1 MESQDL
7 AKTFLRFDWITEA
20 RGMKKLLQVSNLR
33 VSFSAR
39 ETETEAVRGVS
50 FELNKGETL
59 GIVGE
64 SGSGKSVTA
73 RAIMRLLPEASARV
87 KSGEVMFLGQN
98 LAQKTRKE
106 MEAIRGRDIGM
117 IFQDPMTSLNP
128 TLRIGEQIAETLRKH
143 RRMSKREARAEA
155 VEMLKLVGIRDPE
168 TRFAQYPH
176 EFSGGMRQ
184 RAMIAIALACRPS
197 LLIADEPTTALD
209 VTIQAQILNVM
220 KQMQEQL
227 GTAIVLITHDLGVV
241 AGMCDRVVVMKSGEI
256 VEEGKTEDIFARPQH
271 PYTRRLLSALPRLDE
286 PKKPKAAPGFATHAS
301 GTGPDAEANAA
312 APPAARA
319 GQTAS
324 RPLLEVR
331 SLQQHFNLGK
341 GRTLRAVNDIS
352 FFIRE
357 GETLGMVG
365 ESGSGK
371 STTGRAILRLHEPTS
386 GDVLYRGLAVNR
398 LSPKEMK
405 AMRRE
410 MQMIFQDP
418 YASLNPRLKVLDI
431 IGEAMDVHGLSQNPV
446 QRRRR
451 VEELL
456 DMVGLDPSM
465 ALRYPHEFSGG
476 QRQRIGI
483 ARALAVEPKFIVCDE
498 PLSALDVSIQSQ
510 IVSLL
515 EDLQQRLGL
524 TYLFIAHDLSMVK
537 HISDRVAVMYS
548 GKIVELAESEEL
560 YRNPQ
565 HPYTRSLLS
574 AIPVPDPAIESKK
587 KRTLLEENFEEDRYG
602 LERSELVEVS
612 EGHWVAVPQENKVFA

>member
-1 MESQDL
+1 ME
-7 AKTFLRFDWITEA
+7 
-20 RGMKKLLQVSNLR
+20 KLLQVRDLR

-50 FELNKGETL
+50 FELHKGETL

-73 RAIMRLLPEASARV
+73 RAIMRLLPEASAQV
-87 KSGEVMFLGQN
+87 KSGEIVFLGQN

-143 RRMSKREARAEA
+143 QKLSKREARAEA
-155 VEMLKLVGIRDPE
+155 IEMLKLVGIRDPE
-168 TRFAQYPH
+168 TRFNQYPH

-184 RAMIAIALACRPS
+184 RAMIAIALACRPA

-220 KQMQEQL
+220 KQMQEKL

-256 VEEGKTEDIFARPQH
+256 VEEGRTEELFANPQH
-271 PYTRRLLSALPRLDE
+271 PYTQKLLNALPRLDE
-286 PKKPKAAPGFATHAS
+286 PKKPKAGRIALETSPEPQSDGNT
-301 GTGPDAEANAA
+301 PDA
-312 APPAARA
+312 P
-319 GQTAS
+319 S

-331 SLQQHFNLGK
+331 SLRQHFNLGK
-341 GRTLRAVNDIS
+341 GRTLKAVNDIS

-371 STTGRAILRLHEPTS
+371 STTGRAILRLHEPTG
-386 GDVLYRGLAVNR
+386 GDVLYRGMAINR

-405 AMRRE
+405 LMRRE

-446 QRRRR
+446 QRRQR

-456 DMVGLDPSM
+456 EMVGLDPAF

-510 IVSLL
+510 VVKLL
-515 EDLQQRLGL
+515 EDLQQKLGL

-537 HISDRVAVMYS
+537 HISDRVAVMYA

-560 YRNPQ
+560 YSNPQ
-565 HPYTRSLLS
+565 HPYTKSLLA

-587 KRTLLEENFEEDRYG
+587 KRILLEEDHGEDKYG
-602 LERSELVEVS
+602 LEDSELIEVS
-612 EGHWVAVPQENKVFA
+612 PGHWVAVTRQALAGD